1 MVCPTIKARPSSA
14 TSPAQG
20 KYSAEKD
27 DFELTGCRAHVIR
40 KADYKSAGNGQL
52 IKTTWSARLKTV
64 IAGNT
69 AEARYYRASYEASQR
84 TSAALFSEEYKG
96 ESEGRPVDLADST
109 VVKSRFYRQDN
120 LRFNPHLV
128 RPEFGLSEKDK
139 RSVKFSRWAHRAN
152 GVTELGAA
160 PTGLFLK
167 STKLAFQPKQK
178 DSSFSSQ
185 LRVFGALFLAVG
197 FVSSLSRGLFT
208 EVGGWAIK
216 KLADGVRQNVGTVIF
231 SFSAVA
237 AVAAITSLAFGA
249 CSAIVGSRS
258 RLSGVIMDSIQF
270 NKDRHLH
277 RIFLLIKDV
286 KDKPDAIDLLT
297 RALQK
302 KIGKAYRVDDR
313 RGTPILLERLLAA
326 IDPTHN
332 DTQMKRAIAKAIGSY
347 LTEVNPK
354 GDTEGQFLDSETDKS
369 ELLARENHFL
379 ALTNLIE
386 HHAIQTGKH
395 KYYMDVR
402 HQVEKRVENVRE
414 GALKRWTE
422 AKERRAEMSPD
433 SNNAVERRTSKSLR
447 YDSRNILDNPHQ
459 YGPLT
464 RGLAK
469 AAEVLRFFNHDIV
482 LSLNYQ
488 VTRPVAQLAGDSLG
502 LGGGYCL
509 QWGRRWY
516 ECGGFSAET

>member
-313 RGTPILLERLLAA
+313 RGTPILLERLRAA
-326 IDPTHN
+326 IDPTHYEP
-332 DTQMKRAIAKAIGSY
+332 QM
-347 LTEVNPK
+347 
-354 GDTEGQFLDSETDKS
+354 
-369 ELLARENHFL
+369 
-379 ALTNLIE
+379 
-386 HHAIQTGKH
+386 
-395 KYYMDVR
+395 
-402 HQVEKRVENVRE
+402 
-414 GALKRWTE
+414 
-422 AKERRAEMSPD
+422 
-433 SNNAVERRTSKSLR
+433 
-447 YDSRNILDNPHQ
+447 
-459 YGPLT
+459 
-464 RGLAK
+464 
-469 AAEVLRFFNHDIV
+469 
-482 LSLNYQ
+482 
-488 VTRPVAQLAGDSLG
+488 
-502 LGGGYCL
+502 
-509 QWGRRWY
+509 
-516 ECGGFSAET
+516 